1 MSATGWYL
9 LGCATGAGAMLVAC
23 LFALVAIWPDLKKG
37 WRG

>member
-9 LGCATGAGAMLVAC
+9 LGCASGA
-23 LFALVAIWPDLKKG
+23 LFATVICVFALAAVWPDLKKG